1 MATTH
6 QVHPGTVFM
15 KGLAGST
22 VWWPGTDSDLGEPGR
37 GNTLQASRHHL
48 SLELAV
54 PWAMQE
60 AWSGP
65 NSKNSRP
72 SRGRGFWVVL
82 SSLPKGSEGFSFH
95 LKSCCC
101 SNNCRSSSVIYSS
114 AFNHIHIDHSRIS
127 EI

>member
-1 MATTH
+1 
-6 QVHPGTVFM
+6 M

-72 SRGRGFWVVL
+72 SRGRGNWVVL
-82 SSLPKGSEGFSFH
+82 
-95 LKSCCC
+95 
-101 SNNCRSSSVIYSS
+101 RT
-114 AFNHIHIDHSRIS
+114 SRKVLRASPSILNLVVAAT
-127 EI
+127 IADLLL